1 MMNRVRNHLGY
12 HNFVFFF
19 FRCLNIKLGSI
30 KRMQPID
37 SLKKKKRAHLESGI
51 MILKEGP
58 WLFLEYVG

>member
-1 MMNRVRNHLGY
+1 M
-12 HNFVFFF
+12 FF